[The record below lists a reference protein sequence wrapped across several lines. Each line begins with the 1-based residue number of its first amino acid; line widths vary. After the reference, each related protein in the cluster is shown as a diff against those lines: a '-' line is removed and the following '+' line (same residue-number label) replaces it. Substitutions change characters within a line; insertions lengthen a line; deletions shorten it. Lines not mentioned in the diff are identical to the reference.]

1 MMDTL
6 LTMDVQIIMMMI
18 MQQTIKLILITTS
31 TDKIEQ
37 EQK

>member
-1 MMDTL
+1 MYTL

-18 MQQTIKLILITTS
+18 MQQTIKLIIITTIK
-31 TDKIEQ
+31 DKMEQ

>member
-1 MMDTL
+1 MMYTL

-18 MQQTIKLILITTS
+18 MQQTIKLIIITTIK
-31 TDKIEQ
+31 DKMEQ